1 MWTPPLQNADG
12 STLTDLAGY
21 RIVYGTAAG
30 SLTQTAQVP
39 TAGLASYT
47 IDNLALGTWYFAVK
61 SYNAAGT
68 ESALSNVAA
77 KTIQ

>member
-21 RIVYGTAAG
+21 RIMYGTAAS
-30 SLTQTAQVP
+30 SLTQTAEVP

-47 IDNLALGTWYFAVK
+47 IDDLSLGTWYFAVK
-61 SYNAAGT
+61 SYNTAGT
-68 ESALSNVAA
+68 ESSLSNVAT
-77 KTIQ
+77 KTIH